1 MSLAALI
8 IGNEVLSAKVTEANG
23 SLLLQRCREVGV
35 PVMSVHLVLDDI
47 DAIVEA
53 LTIARRRAK
62 WVITSGGIGPTHDDV
77 TVRAVA
83 LALAKPVVQLPEMAE
98 MIRAAY
104 NGEPP
109 PAAAMR
115 LSEGPLGS
123 RLLKDPRLRFPVL
136 ACDGVFMLPGV
147 PQLFRLQ
154 LETVLKELPGA
165 PVALK
170 TMYLNASESDIAA
183 VLDSVALSRPDVSIG
198 SYPTFDPSHDYR
210 VKLTI
215 EHADLAQVQM
225 VLERLSE
232 ELPAGSILK
241 VAES

>member
-1 MSLAALI
+1 MSIAALI

-23 SLLLQRCREVGV
+23 SLLIQRCREVGV
-35 PVMSVHLVLDDI
+35 PVVSVHVVPDDI

-53 LTIARRRAK
+53 LMLARRRAK

-83 LALAKPVVQLPEMAE
+83 LALGKPVVQLPEMAAL
-98 MIRAAY
+98 IRAAY
-104 NGEPP
+104 NGEEP

-123 RLLKDPRLRFPVL
+123 RLLQDPNVRFPVL
-136 ACDGVFMLPGV
+136 VCDGLYMLPGV

-154 LETVLKELPGA
+154 LEAVLKELPGA
-165 PVALK
+165 PVVLK
-170 TMYLNASESDIAA
+170 TMYLNASESDIAS
-183 VLDSVALSRPDVSIG
+183 VLDAVALARPDVSIG
-198 SYPTFDPSHDYR
+198 SYPTFDGSHDYR

-215 EHADLAQVQM
+215 EHADAAQVQM
-225 VLERLSE
+225 VLERLSA
-232 ELPAGSILK
+232 ELPAGSILR
-241 VAES
+241 VAET

>member
-23 SLLLQRCREVGV
+23 ALLIQRCREVGV
-35 PVMSVHLVLDDI
+35 AVTSVHLVLDDI
-47 DAIVEA
+47 DAIIEA
-53 LTIARRRAK
+53 LMLAKRRSR

-83 LALAKPVVQLPEMAE
+83 LSLGRRVVQIPEMTQ

-104 NGEPP
+104 DGEVV

-115 LSEGPLGS
+115 LSEGPEGS
-123 RLLKDPRLRFPVL
+123 RLHADPTLRFPVL
-136 ACDGVFMLPGV
+136 ECENIFMLPGV

-154 LETVLKELPGA
+154 LEVVLRGLEGS
-165 PVALK
+165 PVSLR

-183 VLDSVALSRPDVSIG
+183 VLDRVALARPDVSIG
-198 SYPTFDPSHDYR
+198 SYPTFDPADEYR

-215 EHADLAQVQM
+215 EHAELEQVMQ
-225 VLERLSE
+225 VVERLTK
-232 ELPAGSILK
+232 ELPSGSILRHG
-241 VAES
+241 ER